1 MENKAAIDEGL
12 VEVRQYSGPGYKPL
26 VDFGAWRVAALNY
39 LEENKPHLINR
50 FERHL
55 ETDEVFVLLLGQAVL
70 LIGGGDDEVER
81 IFFQPMEM
89 GKVYNIKARTWHS
102 ILMSL
107 DASVLVIE
115 NQNTSTE
122 NSCYVELGM
131 EHRQSIQAMAKRE
144 LTGEWG

>member
-1 MENKAAIDEGL
+1 MANSIAIDECL
-12 VEVRQYSGPGYKPL
+12 MEVRQYTGPGYMPL
-26 VDFGAWRVAALNY
+26 VDFGAWRVAVLNY
-39 LEENKPHLINR
+39 LKENQPHLIDK

-55 ETDEVFVLLLGQAVL
+55 ETDEVFVLLHGQAVL
-70 LIGGGDDEVER
+70 LIGEGEDEVER

-115 NQNTSTE
+115 NRDTDEKNT
-122 NSCYVELGM
+122 NYIELEV
-131 EHRQSIQAMAKRE
+131 EHRQ
-144 LTGEWG
+144 L